1 MGAQSEENPRWQ
13 CPAVASPIL
22 VTPLPHLSGHRS
34 PAQKDCP
41 MAEWATTKSRRQ
53 LSLGAAW
60 GVMPSRTGHQ
70 GGPWQSP
77 GILQGQRGRVPSA
90 VSPGLWGLWG
100 PLLII
105 RPPSGA
111 AAEVPEPQPLGQ
123 GHTQHGETPPLCPP
137 GRGLSS
143 VSGPQGHQPCQA
155 TSSPMPSSPAWRSPR
170 DATNPSH
177 ARPREAV

>member
-105 RPPSGA
+105 
-111 AAEVPEPQPLGQ
+111 
-123 GHTQHGETPPLCPP
+123 PPLQE
-137 GRGLSS
+137 RQRKYLSLS
-143 VSGPQGHQPCQA
+143 PWDKATLSMVRPLPCA
-155 TSSPMPSSPAWRSPR
+155 
-170 DATNPSH
+170 H
-177 ARPREAV
+177 LGEA